1 MRWFVTDVTFHGTSF
16 RFIAFAVQI
25 LMPEN
30 DLGYVITHV
39 SLNTDGSSLLL
50 VGSHHLSLLYIHE
63 RVSEDG
69 DTIICRYI
77 GPPYCFIT
85 Y

>member
-1 MRWFVTDVTFHGTSF
+1 M
-16 RFIAFAVQI
+16 
-25 LMPEN
+25 LMPET
-30 DLGYVITHV
+30 DLGYVVTHV

-50 VGSHHLSLLYIHE
+50 VGSHNLSVLYVHE

-77 GPPYCFIT
+77 IYFTPLWLYHVLMTFTLSYIS
-85 Y
+85 